1 MELRNRETGAVV
13 TDRQFRDSFPNTSFP
28 NVLTTELFNEYGY
41 DPILEG
47 PQAVT
52 TPPYEISQRDGIE
65 EVNGQWFTKYVVGP
79 TFDTPEDEVEYRQ
92 RIDNNAAK
100 LIREERNRRLAETDW
115 RITYE
120 VEKASND
127 GLGLF
132 VPVVWTTYRQA
143 LRDITI
149 QPGFPHNVTWPTKP
163 T

>member
-79 TFDTPEDEVEYRQ
+79 TFETPEDEAEYRQ

-100 LIREERNRRLAETDW
+100 LIREERNKLLSETDW
-115 RITYE
+115 TQ
-120 VEKASND
+120 
-127 GLGLF
+127 LGDA
-132 VPVVWTTYRQA
+132 PVNATPWAIYRQE
-143 LRDITI
+143 LRDITS